1 MHMIHLPCLAT
12 WPLYLFFSVLIVIS
26 VIHYQ
31 SCMYKYSHMNISL
44 NIRFDIEIK
53 YKNLRIKF
61 LIFSLSNYKSTFFCG
76 ERGGVLI
83 LRILDV
89 PENIRQCILR
99 AKKVALPK
107 NAMGME
113 EGALQWAFMAGID
126 LDSDERE
133 EPGKE

>member
-1 MHMIHLPCLAT
+1 M
-12 WPLYLFFSVLIVIS
+12 
-26 VIHYQ
+26 
-31 SCMYKYSHMNISL
+31 
-44 NIRFDIEIK
+44 
-53 YKNLRIKF
+53 
-61 LIFSLSNYKSTFFCG
+61 
-76 ERGGVLI
+76 
-83 LRILDV
+83 RILDV